1 MEKSRRNF
9 MGLLALA
16 PVSVLFAGRAMAA
29 DSVCYDP
36 QTLPLSQKNRR
47 RSVGYV
53 SASSDAKRQ
62 CSLCVFFTP
71 GQGACGNCQMLSGGP
86 VEAGGV
92 CNSFA
97 PKG

>member
-9 MGLLALA
+9 VGLLALA
-16 PVSVLFAGRAMAA
+16 PISIFSVGRALAA
-29 DSVCYDP
+29 DSACYDP
-36 QTLPLSQKNRR
+36 QTLPLNQKNRR
-47 RSVGYV
+47 RSIGYV
-53 SASSDAKRQ
+53 SASPDAKRQ
-62 CSLCVFFTP
+62 CSLCAFFTA
-71 GQGACGNCQMLSGGP
+71 GQGACGSCQMLSGGA